1 MYILCDHKL
10 GNSLIVMATY
20 AYFKKRNIDVTY
32 VLTKKNIYMLKLFPN
47 IHIPYVDLE
56 TFDTSSQRELKH
68 HQHKQI
74 LNMEGIN
81 EDAFVTHWYAQRM
94 EYLRDA
100 PLKELF
106 KSNIFKTP
114 IHHTVVHI
122 RVGDI
127 DKYDI
132 RYHNNNTIGS
142 PKYHFPVPVQVYDAL
157 LSKDEPVTIVSQSE
171 DNRYVKYLKDTFNVV
186 NVISSGDD
194 PWGEHN
200 KPVDD
205 FSVLQACTERL
216 ILSCSTFAWCAGIS
230 SNAKQII
237 FPSQGPWHYTNR
249 HKVDLYADD
258 ERISWFDVSTSQF
271 LNI

>member
-20 AYFKKRNIDVTY
+20 DYFKKLGIHVTY
-32 VLTKKNIYMLKLFPN
+32 VLTKKNILMLEMFPN
-47 IHIPYVDLE
+47 IHIPYIDIE
-56 TFDTSSQRELKH
+56 SFDASSHKEAKR

-74 LNMEGIN
+74 LNIQ
-81 EDAFVTHWYAQRM
+81 EDDNTFVTHWYAQRM
-94 EYLRDA
+94 EYLKDA
-100 PLKELF
+100 PLRT
-106 KSNIFKTP
+106 IFKTNILKP
-114 IHHTVVHI
+114 AIHHTVVHI
-122 RVGDI
+122 RAGDI

-132 RYHNNNTIGS
+132 RFQNNNTIGS

-171 DNRYVKYLKDTFNVV
+171 DNRYVKYLKETFNVV
-186 NVISSGDD
+186 NVVSSGDD

-200 KPVDD
+200 TPVED

-216 ILSCSTFAWCAGIS
+216 IMSCSTFAWCAGMS
-230 SNAKQII
+230 SNAKHII
-237 FPSQGPWHYTNR
+237 FPSQGPWHYKNR

-258 ERISWFDVSTSQF
+258 ERISWFDVSTLQF
-271 LNI
+271 LNQ